1 MHNSNNINVAFLCS
15 KNFTKSLEEVKE
27 FLGFDMVFLDSLNE
41 KKLIN
46 GEYNLLVVESNGK
59 KTELFE
65 KINIPKILL
74 KKHNE
79 RNGFK
84 NGFSKIIGLP
94 INLIEL
100 NEVIINVSQKHQFD
114 KNSLIKI
121 KDYILDKNERVL
133 KKDNKTVKITEKEI
147 YFIEKLHT
155 SKKPLDKD
163 YILKYI
169 WEYSSESDTHTIETH
184 IYRLRQKIKN
194 FFGDEN
200 FIKHT
205 KRGYKL

>member
-100 NEVIINVSQKHQFD
+100 NEVIINVSQKHH
-114 KNSLIKI
+114 
-121 KDYILDKNERVL
+121 E
-133 KKDNKTVKITEKEI
+133 
-147 YFIEKLHT
+147 
-155 SKKPLDKD
+155 KPL
-163 YILKYI
+163 
-169 WEYSSESDTHTIETH
+169 
-184 IYRLRQKIKN
+184 
-194 FFGDEN
+194 FGSVSTLDWLTTWRPLE
-200 FIKHT
+200 IS
-205 KRGYKL
+205 

>member
-1 MHNSNNINVAFLCS
+1 
-15 KNFTKSLEEVKE
+15 
-27 FLGFDMVFLDSLNE
+27 MVFLNSLNE

-79 RNGFK
+79 KNGFK
-84 NGFSKIIGLP
+84 NEFSKIIGLP

-133 KKDNKTVKITEKEI
+133 KKDNKAVKITEKEI